1 MKRQSTTTDV
11 ALVAAFAAL
20 IAVAAIL
27 PAIKT
32 GVGVPVT
39 LQTFAVL
46 LAGACLGPVRGFLA
60 VCLYLL
66 GGIAGLPIFSGG
78 GSGIGHFTGITAEG
92 AGAAFGGLTADPWRL
107 TLWHSLFMLIT
118 AFVIA
123 KGVVAGLERSLR
135 IMMPLL
141 FVLLIVLAIR
151 SVTLPGAFE
160 GVSFY
165 LFPDWSKVTAAT
177 WGGAVS
183 QAFFSLSL
191 GLGTMTAYASYLPKD
206 SDQVS
211 EEVRCGSASVYCSFR
226 LAQFL

>member
-78 GSGIGHFTGITAEG
+78 GSGIGHFTGITAG
-92 AGAAFGGLTADPWRL
+92 YLVGFAFAAALCGWIVQRNRTRATDFSLVFTAGLLSSAVFIHALGILGMMWRGDLSLSAAFSAD
-107 TLWHSLFMLIT
+107 
-118 AFVIA
+118 
-123 KGVVAGLERSLR
+123 VVFFPGDILKNVAMAL
-135 IMMPLL
+135 
-141 FVLLIVLAIR
+141 VAT
-151 SVTLPGAFE
+151 SVHRA
-160 GVSFY
+160 
-165 LFPDWSKVTAAT
+165 FPDLLARRSPATAPAAEPAT
-177 WGGAVS
+177 A
-183 QAFFSLSL
+183 
-191 GLGTMTAYASYLPKD
+191 
-206 SDQVS
+206 
-211 EEVRCGSASVYCSFR
+211 EV
-226 LAQFL
+226 